1 MNSASLTKLW
11 VVAMLG
17 SAFSLNLWGFSYFP
31 LTDWKADGPVS
42 GEVTAWVGMFTFMV
56 VFSTIASWHSLRS
69 EDYASWG
76 VIIAGQALWLVAPL
90 TFYSELV
97 ASVPLFFIPFGVVL
111 GNVAAAF
118 IVPLAMKLRG

>member
-17 SAFSLNLWGFSYFP
+17 VAFSLNLWGFSYFP
-31 LTDWKADGPVS
+31 LTDWGADGPVS
-42 GEVTAWVGMFTFMV
+42 GEVTAWVGMFTSMV
-56 VFSTIASWHSLRS
+56 VFSTLGSWLSLWG
-69 EDYASWG
+69 ENYASWG

-97 ASVPLFFIPFGVVL
+97 ASVPFFSIPFGVVL

-118 IVPLAMKLRG
+118 IVPLVMKLRG